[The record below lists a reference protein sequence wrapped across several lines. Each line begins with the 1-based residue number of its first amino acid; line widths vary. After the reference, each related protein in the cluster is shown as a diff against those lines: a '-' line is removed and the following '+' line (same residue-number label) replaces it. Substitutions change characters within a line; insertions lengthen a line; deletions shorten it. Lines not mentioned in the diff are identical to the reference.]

1 MAEEPRVLISDK
13 LSRDIGH
20 PQTKPRHRKGYGVW
34 VTQNAPAKWKKRP
47 LNFQALEYRRSGSD
61 TTLVDRLTSID
72 RCLDRAGMRWL
83 GYGIPRLSNELG
95 QTTSAAHRTCRASL
109 ARGKPLF

>member
-1 MAEEPRVLISDK
+1 MAEEPLVLISDK
-13 LSRDIGH
+13 LSSDIGH

-61 TTLVDRLTSID
+61 TTLVLCQGFFAYR
-72 RCLDRAGMRWL
+72 
-83 GYGIPRLSNELG
+83 P
-95 QTTSAAHRTCRASL
+95 SL
-109 ARGKPLF
+109 GKPSDTTIALGIYRYGYRIA